1 MENYD
6 NPSDRKN
13 WNVEDYLFEIMYLT
27 ECAFEVIESQKALDI
42 LRREVKKRFS
52 KKERETAGLM
62 V

>member
-13 WNVEDYLFEIMYLT
+13 WNVEDYFFEIMYLT